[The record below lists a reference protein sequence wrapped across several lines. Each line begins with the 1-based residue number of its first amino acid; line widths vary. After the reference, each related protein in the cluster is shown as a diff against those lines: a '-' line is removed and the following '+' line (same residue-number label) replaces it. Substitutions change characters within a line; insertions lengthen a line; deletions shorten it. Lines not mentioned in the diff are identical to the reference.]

1 MDPKQIVPNP
11 SVAVPP
17 GSTTESE
24 PIEAPRFEP
33 EIPAANLVEIKRL
46 QAELYG
52 AYDPLVQAA
61 IEGRLAQLGAR
72 PNPIPEPSE
81 PEEELPSPPS
91 TAAMQQA
98 ERLIREARVE
108 KMRGSA
114 QKALEMV
121 KSAAEI
127 APGSAIVQEALGDD
141 LAERS
146 RLGEARRAYRLAV
159 RLDPSNVGVERK
171 YAAIVATAGGL
182 GSLDDQMRA
191 ALSDSFLPDASDSL
205 ASGPVA
211 IMFSA
216 IVPGLG
222 QLVTGRKALG
232 IGLLSVW
239 MVCVVWLSVMHDDV
253 PRLFINGGQGANR
266 LVIAP
271 AVIMMITWLT
281 AVGSMATGV
290 RSKSKRGVDR
300 PLPPVD
306 MKFD

>member
-11 SVAVPP
+11 ASVVPP
-17 GSTTESE
+17 GSTGEPEPTET
-24 PIEAPRFEP
+24 PRSEP

-46 QAELYG
+46 QVELYG
-52 AYDPLVQAA
+52 TDDALVQAA

-114 QKALEMV
+114 QKALELV

-171 YAAIVATAGGL
+171 YAAIVAKASGI
-182 GSLDDQMRA
+182 GSIDDQLRA
-191 ALSDSFLPDASDSL
+191 ALSDSLLPDASDSL

-211 IMFSA
+211 VLFSA

-222 QLVTGRKALG
+222 QLVTGKKGLG

-239 MVCVVWLSVMHDDV
+239 MICVVWLSVMHDDV
-253 PRLFINGGQGANR
+253 PRLFINGGEGANR

-281 AVGSMATGV
+281 AVGTMTTGV
-290 RSKSKRGVDR
+290 RSRARKSIDR